1 MTGFKEYDQY
11 DALGLAELVKKGDVT
26 STELLEE
33 AIARTEKVNDSV
45 NAVVHKHYDEARAAI
60 DAGLPDGPFTGVP
73 FLLKDL
79 HLLLEGTVTTYGS
92 GFYRDH
98 LADHDS
104 TLVERYKQAGL
115 VTFGKTNSPELGL
128 MPVTEPRLFGPTRN
142 PWDLSRTP
150 GGSSGGASA
159 AVASGIVPMANAS
172 DGGGSIRI

>member
-92 GFYRDH
+92 GFYRVHQAVRH
-98 LADHDS
+98 LLQPWLHHN
-104 TLVERYKQAGL
+104 VC
-115 VTFGKTNSPELGL
+115 
-128 MPVTEPRLFGPTRN
+128 EPRR
-142 PWDLSRTP
+142 
-150 GGSSGGASA
+150 
-159 AVASGIVPMANAS
+159 
-172 DGGGSIRI
+172 